1 MDRDSCENHKE
12 GSRRLEVDLKPR
24 AELDYIMVDQKWLD
38 SLLRS
43 IACCQSRS
51 QERSSTKLPLAQKEG
66 KVFSDIGGPSQ
77 GSSGFGWLP
86 AMAPHLTPSELDL
99 LQQQAALGTDPQKV
113 HRLLKAQRKR
123 RKIPAPRLTRARKAL
138 KGLSYRRGVKETRGR
153 KPVYTPKNVQ
163 NMEATRKKLIQQANG
178 DREVRWKDIQK
189 ASRVPKAHRTT
200 AARAFA
206 REGLDVQAR
215 RPREKPDRTLEAEK
229 ARVAWCKKNK
239 HLRGSYFAD
248 QVDMII
254 DNKKFE
260 IPTSERSR
268 RYLNKQRVRFHLRK
282 KSEGLRPEMTK
293 PNRKKNRLNTGGWV
307 NVCAGISGCRVV
319 MWEYLGRRW
328 SGSAAAELY
337 SGPIAKSLKKKRG
350 EKRKYRILEDN
361 DRSGYKSKAAMVAK
375 AAVHIEAIDFPKYSP
390 DLNPLD
396 FAIWSAIEKRMG
408 ENAPSGQETTEE
420 YKKRLRATALRL
432 PESLIRKSILS
443 IPSRMKAIASAKG
456 RNIARD

>member
-1 MDRDSCENHKE
+1 
-12 GSRRLEVDLKPR
+12 
-24 AELDYIMVDQKWLD
+24 
-38 SLLRS
+38 
-43 IACCQSRS
+43 
-51 QERSSTKLPLAQKEG
+51 
-66 KVFSDIGGPSQ
+66 
-77 GSSGFGWLP
+77 
-86 AMAPHLTPSELDL
+86 MAPHLTPNELDF

-113 HRLLKAQRKR
+113 HSLLKAQRKR
-123 RKIPAPRLTRARKAL
+123 RKIIAPHLTRVRKAL

-163 NMEATRKKLIQQANG
+163 NMEATRKKLIKEADGN
-178 DREVRWKDIQK
+178 REVRWKDIQK
-189 ASRVPKAHRTT
+189 ASRVPQAHRTT

-206 REGLDVQAR
+206 RQGLDDVLAR
-215 RPREKPDRTLEAEK
+215 PPREKPDRTPEAEK
-229 ARVAWCKKNK
+229 ARVAWCNENK

-248 QVDMII
+248 RVDMII

-293 PNRKKNRLNTGGWV
+293 PNRKRNRINTGGWV

-337 SGPIAKSLKKKRG
+337 SGPIAKTLKKARG
-350 EKRKYRILEDN
+350 AKRKYRILEDN
-361 DRSGYKSKAAMVAK
+361 DRTGYKSKAAIKAK
-375 AAVHIEAIDFPKYSP
+375 AAVHIETVDLPKYSP

-396 FAIWSAIEKRMG
+396 FAVWAAIEKRMA
-408 ENAPSGQETTEE
+408 ENAPPGKETVEG

-443 IPSRMKAIASAKG
+443 IPSRMKAIALAKG
-456 RNIARD
+456 RSIARD